1 MGSKKVIW
9 KLFVT
14 KNYKVSILDKTSNKV
29 LDDLTQIF
37 QYMNGHTALDWIKM
51 GDLNS
56 IIATEPMQCFIDEI
70 MAGMYLPHKFKLS
83 SNPFRKRNW
92 RLILSYM
99 SFGTL
104 APILLEE

>member
-1 MGSKKVIW
+1 
-9 KLFVT
+9 
-14 KNYKVSILDKTSNKV
+14 
-29 LDDLTQIF
+29 
-37 QYMNGHTALDWIKM
+37 MNGQTALDWIKM
-51 GDLNS
+51 GRLDS

-70 MAGMYLPHKFKLS
+70 MAGIYLPHKFKLS

-104 APILLEE
+104 APVLLEERLLNSCVVFFLLQLRPRLAIFSTLNWKLVHPTMKPKA